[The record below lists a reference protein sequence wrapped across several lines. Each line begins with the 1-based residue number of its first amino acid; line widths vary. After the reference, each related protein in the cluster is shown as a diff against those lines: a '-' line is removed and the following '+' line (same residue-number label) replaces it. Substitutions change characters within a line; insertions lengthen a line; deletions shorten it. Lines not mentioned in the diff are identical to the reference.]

1 MKFTTKKQDMVKELQ
16 ILQGIV
22 EKRNTMP
29 ILANIL
35 IKTRENEVELTGT
48 DLEVGLKTKLPA
60 KVEIPGSIT
69 VSGKKTFE
77 IVRSLREDIDITFV
91 VENQNT
97 LVITSG
103 ASEFRLV
110 GLPEEDY
117 PPVVTSQFEK
127 EIRFPL
133 DIFQK
138 MIDRVFFAIA
148 QEQRYY
154 LNGALMVL
162 SANQIELVSTDGY
175 RLAYVKAPLEP
186 LNIEGEIRCIISKKT
201 LNEIRKFDDSIV
213 DFDLDESNLFFQ
225 VGQRILISR
234 IIEGKFPN
242 YEAVIPTENP
252 FKLKVSREELLE
264 SIRRVS
270 LLSSDRTKGVKFQFS
285 SDKIILFSSNP
296 EIGEAK
302 DEVKVE
308 YEGDELEVGFNA
320 QYILDFLTISQS
332 EMIKMELKDSKNA
345 ALLQP
350 DDDTGLEYLYVLMPM
365 NI

>member
-1 MKFTTKKQDMVKELQ
+1 MKFKTKKDDIVKELQ

-35 IKTRENEVELTGT
+35 IKTQENEVELTGT
-48 DLEVGLKTKLPA
+48 DLEVGLKTRFPA
-60 KVEIPGSIT
+60 TIEAPGSIT

-77 IVRSLREDIDITFV
+77 IVRSLREDIDVSFK

-97 LVITSG
+97 LIITSG
-103 ASEFRLV
+103 ASRFKLV

-117 PPVVTSQFEK
+117 PPVVTSEFD
-127 EIRFPL
+127 RGLGFPL

-162 SANQIELVSTDGY
+162 SSNQIELVSTDGY
-175 RLAYVKAPLEP
+175 RLSYVKAPIDKLSLDE
-186 LNIEGEIRCIISKKT
+186 EIRCIISKKT
-201 LNEIRKFDDSIV
+201 LNEIRKFDDSKI
-213 DFDLDESNLFFQ
+213 DFDLDESNLFFK
-225 VGQRILISR
+225 VGPRILISR

-242 YEAVIPTENP
+242 YEAVIPSENP
-252 FKLKVSREELLE
+252 FKLKVSRGELLE

-270 LLSSDRTKGVKFQFS
+270 LLSSDRTKGVKFQFTR
-285 SDKIILFSSNP
+285 DRIVLFSSNP

-302 DEVKVE
+302 DEVVVE

-320 QYILDFLTISQS
+320 QYILDFLTISQA
-332 EMIKMELKDSKNA
+332 ETIRMELKDSKNA
-345 ALLQP
+345 ALIRP
-350 DDDTGLEYLYVLMPM
+350 DDEAGLEYLYVLMPM